1 MGREEE
7 KIFSGTLFSPGDP
20 DLVAIK
26 LRSHNLS
33 QEYNQTWEE
42 ETEKRTQLLKDILA
56 EAGEGMRVQGPIF
69 FHYGKHTKIGK
80 NFFANYDLTVQDD
93 ALVTIGDN
101 CNFGPK
107 VMIVTPVHPMVPEE
121 RRAMKGGD
129 GSVKHLCYAKPVQIG
144 NDCWLGA
151 GVIVC
156 PGVTIGEGC
165 VIGAGS
171 VVTKDIPPRSFA
183 AGVPCRVIRE
193 ITEADS
199 MIHKPELLGDNL
211 PFTEEEL
218 KALQS

>member
-1 MGREEE
+1 MVREEE
-7 KIFSGTLFSPGDP
+7 KVFAGTLFSPGDP

-56 EAGEGMRVQGPIF
+56 EAGDGMRVQGPIF

-121 RRAMKGGD
+121 RRSMKGGD
-129 GSVKHLCYAKPVQIG
+129 GSVKHLCYAKPVHIG
-144 NDCWLGA
+144 DDCWLGA

-171 VVTKDIPPRSFA
+171 VVTKDVPPRSFA

-199 MIHKPELLGDNL
+199 MIHTPELLGDNL

-218 KALQS
+218 KAMQ